1 MSAVVTPLLW
11 NVHIAISNQA
21 ENYEALTLI
30 SLCAFFSFF
39 FFNLKLNL
47 DLWNTLDGVRGGIST
62 QFLSLMSAFQ
72 WEQLHQLDAP
82 WRHLVVLSVGPPNSI
97 CRDNDKIP
105 AAAAAAAALYHPV
118 LLGSFAACTVSF
130 LLRCRGGMGGG
141 GVMCNTLCPSKLDSA
156 PALISARVPL
166 ANPLEL
172 WMFSW
177 DTNSSHTH
185 THTHTL
191 ANCD

>member
-1 MSAVVTPLLW
+1 MEYFGW
-11 NVHIAISNQA
+11 G
-21 ENYEALTLI
+21 
-30 SLCAFFSFF
+30 
-39 FFNLKLNL
+39 K
-47 DLWNTLDGVRGGIST
+47 GGIST
-62 QFLSLMSAFQ
+62 QFLSLMSAFH

-105 AAAAAAAALYHPV
+105 AAAAAAALYHPV
-118 LLGSFAACTVSF
+118 FLGSFAACTVSF
-130 LLRCRGGMGGG
+130 PLRAEGVWG
-141 GVMCNTLCPSKLDSA
+141 GVMCNTVCPSKLDSA

-185 THTHTL
+185 IHTHTHL
-191 ANCD
+191 QIVIKKQMCQPCQKR